1 MQLNILI
8 TGGAGYIGSILV
20 PKLLYKNHKVT
31 VIDNLM
37 FGIDGLL
44 VNFANKNFK
53 FINEDVYNSEF
64 IKKNISN
71 FDFVIH
77 LAAIVGYPAC
87 KKYPELAVKINK
99 VSTEQICNLLVK
111 KSIPILYSSTGS
123 NYGAVEGE
131 ICTEETP
138 LNPVSIYGET
148 KTAAELIAS
157 QTSNFLNYRFATAF
171 GVSPRM
177 RLDLLINDFVYQA
190 IKNKNLTIYEK
201 NFKRTFIHVI
211 DIAENIIFGIEKFT
225 DIKNNT
231 FNIGSNEMNYSKAEI
246 ANIIKKKIPYYL
258 HYAEIGTDEDKR
270 NYEVDYSKSK
280 KAGFKTKVDIETG
293 LNELIEVCKCL
304 KIYSKYSNI

>member
-258 HYAEIGTDEDKR
+258 HYAVIVND
-270 NYEVDYSKSK
+270 
-280 KAGFKTKVDIETG
+280 
-293 LNELIEVCKCL
+293 
-304 KIYSKYSNI
+304 